1 MRRALALT
9 IALSLML
16 LAATPAA
23 AQSESASPAA
33 RVDADASPDAA
44 GSPTELAPDIVM
56 VMVDDLGFVTD
67 DRLLGRLPNIRDLWL
82 DGGLRLQGM
91 HDQTPLCGPS
101 RASLLTGKDTLD
113 HGVLRNDPRP
123 LDDTE
128 TVVVALD
135 EAGYHTLQA
144 GKYLNRYDGS
154 VVPPGWD
161 RTFMLR
167 SEERS
172 TFWRDGQPVREQGR
186 FSDDAIR
193 EEAVRQVREAP
204 TDQPLFSWVSFGAP
218 HVCEAVGT
226 QCYTPEV
233 MRRDQGAEACA
244 ALAPFKPPS
253 YSTQTNPRE
262 VRAMPPW
269 PRGWR
274 LREACE
280 SLLVVDRAVGQL
292 VEAQA
297 ERGRPALFIFVS
309 DNGMSWGQKGFSLK
323 HTPPATRS
331 AFYAAGTGVPAGSSE
346 ALLSKTDVAPTLA
359 QAAGV
364 DLPWADGASFLP
376 VLRGDPFSG
385 RQEMLEVMPGSGGVD
400 YVGWSA
406 LRTPDARFIRW
417 DDGKRE
423 LYDLTGDPWELE
435 NLVRSEPQQ
444 AAEMEARLD
453 VLLDAS
459 AEAEAGAS
467 AEAEAG
473 ASPEAEAGASLEA
486 SPEAAGE
493 PKS

>member
-33 RVDADASPDAA
+33 RVDDEASPDVT
-44 GSPTELAPDIVM
+44 GSPPELAPDIVM

-67 DRLLGRLPNIRDLWL
+67 DRVLGRLPNVRELWL
-82 DGGLRLQGM
+82 DGGLRLAGM

-161 RTFMLR
+161 HTFMLR

-172 TFWRDGQPVREQGR
+172 TFWRDGQPVRERGR

-193 EEAVRQVREAP
+193 EEAVRQMREAP

-233 MRRDQGAEACA
+233 MRRDQEAEACA

-253 YSTQTNPRE
+253 YSTRTNPRE

-274 LREACE
+274 LREVCE

-292 VEAQA
+292 VEAQV
-297 ERGRPALFIFVS
+297 ERGRPALFILVS

-359 QAAGV
+359 QAAAV

-376 VLRGDPFSG
+376 ILRGEPFSG
-385 RQEMLEVMPGSGGVD
+385 RQEVLEVMPDSGGVD

-417 DDGKRE
+417 EDGKRE
-423 LYDLTGDPWELE
+423 LYDLTNDPWEQE
-435 NLVRSEPQQ
+435 NLVRTEPQQ

-453 VLLDAS
+453 VLLATS
-459 AEAEAGAS
+459 AEAE
-467 AEAEAG
+467 
-473 ASPEAEAGASLEA
+473 
-486 SPEAAGE
+486 GE
-493 PKS
+493 PDS